1 MGSIVKNLF
10 IMLILFMVAAMTADA
25 ESEIIENDNSIDSEN
40 TYPVTTTDVPGI
52 NRSPAIVNGDVM
64 LTDDMPENYLD
75 NYPNDD
81 LAHKVN
87 PIDYSEDNSKETFP
101 EDEEDSFEE
110 DSYSGDF
117 EATYSE

>member
-25 ESEIIENDNSIDSEN
+25 ESDIIENENSIDTESS
-40 TYPVTTTDVPGI
+40 YPVATTEVPGI
-52 NRSPAIVNGDVM
+52 NRSPAI
-64 LTDDMPENYLD
+64 LTDDIPENYLD

-81 LAHKVN
+81 FAHKTGS
-87 PIDYSEDNSKETFP
+87 DDFSDEDSKENLP
-101 EDEEDSFEE
+101 DEEEE
-110 DSYSGDF
+110 NFDEDTYAGDF